1 MTNAEVWVPLVAALG
16 GAAIGGAISIIGQH
30 LSARH
35 QAKVQENSWKEERAR
50 WAAEQEMND
59 FRQLFDNIEAF
70 SEAVVQFRIR
80 KAREMHATETGGEV
94 HQFVS
99 AEKARDDFEN
109 GLWNIRRSLM
119 LLDESSA
126 EWSDAF
132 TSHYNKWLLAVASA
146 ESIQALV
153 DLESSIAQCRGY
165 IAARYKEAIERRK

>member
-16 GAAIGGAISIIGQH
+16 GAAIGGAISIVGQH
-30 LSARH
+30 LSAIH

-50 WAAEQEMND
+50 WAAEQEMSD
-59 FRQLFDNIEAF
+59 FRQLFDSIEAF

-80 KAREMHATETGGEV
+80 KAREVHAKETGHEV

-99 AEKARDDFEN
+99 ADKARDDFEN
-109 GLWNIRRSLM
+109 GMWNIRRSLM

-126 EWSDAF
+126 EWSDEF
-132 TSHYNKWLLAVASA
+132 TSHYNKWMLAATST
-146 ESIQALV
+146 ESIQALRE
-153 DLESSIAQCRGY
+153 LECSIAKCRGY